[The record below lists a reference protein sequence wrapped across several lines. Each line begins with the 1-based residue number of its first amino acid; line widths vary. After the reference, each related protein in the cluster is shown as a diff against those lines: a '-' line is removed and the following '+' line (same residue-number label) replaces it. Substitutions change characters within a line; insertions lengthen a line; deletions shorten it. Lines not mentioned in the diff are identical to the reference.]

1 MLKAAVSNDSI
12 WEDDRAL
19 GFLCRNAVELVC
31 RDVCEDFEAALKE
44 FNAAADH
51 VQLLVL
57 YPPKVRLSEIEN
69 SLKGVSS
76 PRLQVEFPTIRP
88 SGA

>member
-31 RDVCEDFEAALKE
+31 QDVCEDFEAALKE

-57 YPPKVRLSEIEN
+57 YPPKVRLSEIVN

-76 PRLQVEFPTIRP
+76 PRLKVEFPTIRP
-88 SGA
+88 SRA